1 MHITLLI
8 CQKFSIFITSE
19 ARLREQVKV
28 EKFRRCSDPP
38 LSQVQSLKP
47 QKQNNVREKRLT
59 VMTCVGNQG
68 LEGLPVPGKILS

>member
-28 EKFRRCSDPP
+28 EKFRRCSDP

-68 LEGLPVPGKILS
+68 LEGLSVPGKILS